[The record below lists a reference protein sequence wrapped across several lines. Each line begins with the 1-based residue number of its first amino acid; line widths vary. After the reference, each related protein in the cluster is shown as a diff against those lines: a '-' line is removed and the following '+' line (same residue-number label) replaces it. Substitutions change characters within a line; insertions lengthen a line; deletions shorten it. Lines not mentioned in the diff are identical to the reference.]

1 MHDDPRQIAF
11 SLRAPEGERADA
23 LGELQRE
30 HLPTRSDLLPSADIL
45 EFAEF
50 VKRRSEE
57 SALLR
62 KSAKVIA
69 DPWRKVRSS
78 GQQSAWIDPWMTGHG
93 EYYDPPTLL
102 TYDAMRAMVRRT
114 PVLAAAILTRVRQI
128 RRFCSAQAD
137 SGPGF
142 HVRHRDRSHKPT
154 KTEQDSI
161 QLLQQY
167 LENCGW
173 EWHPLRRDAARRTT
187 FGDFIAMLAEDS
199 LVLDSAPIEIEQR
212 RDRRGI
218 AGFYAIDG
226 ATMRL
231 CTEEGYDGDDAYF
244 AVQVIAGGVRTAYTR
259 EDLVLRPRNPST
271 SVYRAGY
278 GQSEVDLMIQVVTG
292 LLNAMDYNIAGFT
305 RNEIPPGVL
314 HISGNFDQ
322 ADADA
327 FKAYWRNMVQG
338 ANNRWKM
345 PVLFSKDQ
353 ESRAAFERFGVEWN
367 EMAFSKWMS
376 FLVSILCALLGMS
389 PEEIN
394 TEGFTGNATSSL
406 SGSDTA
412 EKLAM
417 SREKGLRPVL
427 SYFEQLISSYLIQPL
442 SDQYVFEWTGLEEED
457 AGQTLELNKLGWTWN
472 ELREAQG
479 LKPDPSPLGDAP
491 LNPSLIGPWLQM
503 QQQQQQ
509 AEQEDYGQMPGGEPG
524 AAEGGPAPPDD
535 ADAPPPGDPG
545 APPVGGPGGPSEAP
559 GGQDFGK
566 ALRIYA
572 LG

>member
-1 MHDDPRQIAF
+1 MRDDPRQIAF
-11 SLRAPEGERADA
+11 SPRAPEPERVDA
-23 LGELQRE
+23 LDELQRA
-30 HLPTRSDLLPSADIL
+30 HLPTRSDLLPSAEIL

-50 VKRRSEE
+50 VKRRSDEA
-57 SALLR
+57 ALS
-62 KSAKVIA
+62 KSAKVIT
-69 DPWRKVRSS
+69 DPWRKVRAS
-78 GQQSAWIDPWMTGHG
+78 GQQSAWIDPWVTGRG
-93 EYYDPPTLL
+93 EYYDPPSLL
-102 TYDAMRAMVRRT
+102 TYDAMRTMVRRT

-128 RRFCSAQAD
+128 RRFCTAQAD

-142 HVRHRDRSHKPT
+142 HIRHRDRSHKPD
-154 KTEQDSI
+154 KTELHSI

-173 EWHPLRRDAARRTT
+173 EWNPLRRDAARRVP
-187 FGDFIAMLAEDS
+187 FGDFVAMLAEDS

-218 AGFYAIDG
+218 AGFYAVDG

-244 AVQVIAGGVRTAYTR
+244 AVQVIAGSVRTAYTR
-259 EDLVLRPRNPST
+259 EDLILRPRNPST

-322 ADADA
+322 ADADS

-338 ANNRWKM
+338 SSNRWKM

-417 SREKGLRPVL
+417 SREKGLRPNL

-442 SDQYVFEWTGLEEED
+442 SDQYIFEWTGLEEED
-457 AGQTLELNKLGWTWN
+457 PSQMLELNKLAWTWN

-479 LKPDPSPLGDAP
+479 LKPDTTPLGDAP

-503 QQQQQQ
+503 QQQQEQ
-509 AEQEDYGQMPGGEPG
+509 AEQEDYGQMPGDGD
-524 AAEGGPAPPDD
+524 APAPNGEQPGEAQGNDEPPTS
-535 ADAPPPGDPG
+535 APPSNDPG
-545 APPVGGPGGPSEAP
+545 VTP

-572 LG
+572 FA